1 MPCSDRRALEVDNSD
16 PRPSLQGGRKI
27 VEEGIGLAYLVI
39 HVHEDGGIQRG
50 RGQVGVVR
58 FAQREFDVCQ
68 LEQFRSPG
76 ELDKVIPRDVLG
88 YDGAGGAD
96 EAQEADRVLA
106 TACTDVADCHARFQ
120 FKATG
125 DLTGLIERVATFLGG
140 AAWADD
146 LRNWA
151 LR

>member
-1 MPCSDRRALEVDNSD
+1 MRGDLAIADGGQFATQELNWRAMLRRRTIEVDNAD

-50 RGQVGVVR
+50 RGQAGVVR

-88 YDGAGGAD
+88 DDGAGGAD
-96 EAQEADRVLA
+96 EAREADRV
-106 TACTDVADCHARFQ
+106 
-120 FKATG
+120 
-125 DLTGLIERVATFLGG
+125 
-140 AAWADD
+140 W
-146 LRNWA
+146 
-151 LR
+151 